1 MDKSL
6 HPSVR
11 NVTVDQT
18 PPFTPEEIK
27 KFYSDRI
34 IVDGEYILRG
44 QFDEELNVHDFY
56 FTPDQIHLVMEL
68 LHDRVMSDPDPD
80 MGEENDLLQE
90 LTCQTIHHPDGSMS
104 DLRHDESVGD
114 RNCSHDGCTDK
125 IFDSYKDYPLC
136 KPHYDEHIDLQKM
149 LSRLPKSLPSTP

>member
-18 PPFTPEEIK
+18 PPFTSEEIK

-44 QFDEELNVHDFY
+44 QYDEELNVKDFY
-56 FTPDQIHLVMEL
+56 FNPDQIQMVLEL
-68 LHDRVMSDPDPD
+68 LHDRVMSDPDPIVFD
-80 MGEENDLLQE
+80 TPGNDLLQE
-90 LTCQTIHHPDGSMS
+90 LTSQVLHHPDN
-104 DLRHDESVGD
+104 DKSVG
-114 RNCSHDGCTDK
+114 
-125 IFDSYKDYPLC
+125 
-136 KPHYDEHIDLQKM
+136 
-149 LSRLPKSLPSTP
+149 

>member
-18 PPFTPEEIK
+18 PPFTSEEIK

-44 QFDEELNVHDFY
+44 QFDEELNVRDFY
-56 FTPDQIHLVMEL
+56 FTPEQIHLVVEM
-68 LHDRVMSDPDPD
+68 LHDRVMSDPDPLANI
-80 MGEENDLLQE
+80 GEENDLLQE
-90 LTCQTIHHPDGSMS
+90 LTSQVLHHPDN
-104 DLRHDESVGD
+104 DKSVG
-114 RNCSHDGCTDK
+114 
-125 IFDSYKDYPLC
+125 
-136 KPHYDEHIDLQKM
+136 
-149 LSRLPKSLPSTP
+149 

>member
-1 MDKSL
+1 MRKTL

-18 PPFTPEEIK
+18 PPFTSEEIK

-44 QFDEELNVHDFY
+44 QYDEELNVHDFY

-68 LHDRVMSDPDPD
+68 LHDRVMSDPDPIVFD
-80 MGEENDLLQE
+80 DEGNDLLQE
-90 LTCQTIHHPDGSMS
+90 LNSQMMYHPDNDGSLS
-104 DLRHDESVGD
+104 DNDESVG
-114 RNCSHDGCTDK
+114 
-125 IFDSYKDYPLC
+125 
-136 KPHYDEHIDLQKM
+136 
-149 LSRLPKSLPSTP
+149 

>member
-18 PPFTPEEIK
+18 PPFTSEEIK

-44 QFDEELNVHDFY
+44 QFDEELNVRDYY
-56 FTPDQIHLVMEL
+56 FTPEQIHMVMEL
-68 LHDRVMSDPDPD
+68 LHDRVMSDPDPIVFD
-80 MGEENDLLQE
+80 DEGNDLLQE
-90 LTCQTIHHPDGSMS
+90 LTSQVLHHPDN
-104 DLRHDESVGD
+104 DESVGD

-136 KPHYDEHIDLQKM
+136 KPHYDEHIYLQKM
-149 LSRLPKSLPSTP
+149 LSRLPKSLPSTS

>member
-18 PPFTPEEIK
+18 PPFTSEEIK

-44 QFDEELNVHDFY
+44 QFDEELNVRDYY
-56 FTPDQIHLVMEL
+56 FTPEQIHLVMDM
-68 LHDRVMSDPDPD
+68 LHHRVMGEDRDPIVFDD
-80 MGEENDLLQE
+80 EGNDLLQE
-90 LTCQTIHHPDGSMS
+90 LTSQVLYHPDNTVGAPP
-104 DLRHDESVGD
+104 DNDESVG
-114 RNCSHDGCTDK
+114 
-125 IFDSYKDYPLC
+125 
-136 KPHYDEHIDLQKM
+136 
-149 LSRLPKSLPSTP
+149 

>member
-18 PPFTPEEIK
+18 PPFTSEEIK

-44 QFDEELNVHDFY
+44 QFDEELNVRDYY
-56 FTPDQIHLVMEL
+56 FTPEQIHMVMEL
-68 LHDRVMSDPDPD
+68 LHDRVMSDPDTIVFD
-80 MGEENDLLQE
+80 DEGNDLLQE
-90 LTCQTIHHPDGSMS
+90 LTSQVLHHPDNDIKPEEFGLGSA
-104 DLRHDESVGD
+104 
-114 RNCSHDGCTDK
+114 DGTIPPDP
-125 IFDSYKDYPLC
+125 ITV
-136 KPHYDEHIDLQKM
+136 YDVEM
-149 LSRLPKSLPSTP
+149 GP

>member
-6 HPSVR
+6 HH
-11 NVTVDQT
+11 TVELLRELIDIVEDRRDLDGQT
-18 PPFTPEEIK
+18 PLPPRPFTPEENE

-34 IVDGEYILRG
+34 IVDGQYILRG

-104 DLRHDESVGD
+104 DLRHDESVG
-114 RNCSHDGCTDK
+114 
-125 IFDSYKDYPLC
+125 
-136 KPHYDEHIDLQKM
+136 
-149 LSRLPKSLPSTP
+149 

>member
-18 PPFTPEEIK
+18 PPFTSEEIK

-44 QFDEELNVHDFY
+44 QFDEELNVRDYY
-56 FTPDQIHLVMEL
+56 FTPEQIHMVMEL
-68 LHDRVMSDPDPD
+68 LHDRVMSDPDTIVFD
-80 MGEENDLLQE
+80 DEGNDLLQD
-90 LTCQTIHHPDGSMS
+90 LTSQVLHHPDNDIKPEEFGLGSA
-104 DLRHDESVGD
+104 
-114 RNCSHDGCTDK
+114 DGTIPPDP
-125 IFDSYKDYPLC
+125 ITV
-136 KPHYDEHIDLQKM
+136 YDVEM
-149 LSRLPKSLPSTP
+149 GP

>member
-18 PPFTPEEIK
+18 PPFTSEEIK

-44 QFDEELNVHDFY
+44 QFDEELNVRDYY
-56 FTPDQIHLVMEL
+56 FNPDQIQMVLEL
-68 LHDRVMSDPDPD
+68 LHDRVMSDLEVVDS
-80 MGEENDLLQE
+80 EENDLLQE
-90 LTCQTIHHPDGSMS
+90 LTSQVLHHPDN
-104 DLRHDESVGD
+104 DESVV
-114 RNCSHDGCTDK
+114 
-125 IFDSYKDYPLC
+125 
-136 KPHYDEHIDLQKM
+136 
-149 LSRLPKSLPSTP
+149 

>member
-18 PPFTPEEIK
+18 PPFTSEEIK

-44 QFDEELNVHDFY
+44 QFDEELNVRDYY
-56 FTPDQIHLVMEL
+56 FTPEQIHMVMEL
-68 LHDRVMSDPDPD
+68 LHDRVMSDPDPIVFD
-80 MGEENDLLQE
+80 DEGNDLLQE
-90 LTCQTIHHPDGSMS
+90 LTSQVLYHPDNTVGAPP
-104 DLRHDESVGD
+104 DNESVG
-114 RNCSHDGCTDK
+114 
-125 IFDSYKDYPLC
+125 
-136 KPHYDEHIDLQKM
+136 
-149 LSRLPKSLPSTP
+149 

>member
-18 PPFTPEEIK
+18 PPFTSEEIK

-44 QFDEELNVHDFY
+44 QFDEELNVRDYY
-56 FTPDQIHLVMEL
+56 FTPEQIHMVMEL
-68 LHDRVMSDPDPD
+68 LHDRVMLDLEVVDS
-80 MGEENDLLQE
+80 EENDLLQE
-90 LTCQTIHHPDGSMS
+90 LTSQVLHHPDN
-104 DLRHDESVGD
+104 DESVV
-114 RNCSHDGCTDK
+114 
-125 IFDSYKDYPLC
+125 
-136 KPHYDEHIDLQKM
+136 
-149 LSRLPKSLPSTP
+149 

>member
-18 PPFTPEEIK
+18 PPFTSEEIK

-44 QFDEELNVHDFY
+44 QFDEELNVRDYY
-56 FTPDQIHLVMEL
+56 FTPEQIHMVMEL

-90 LTCQTIHHPDGSMS
+90 LTSQVLHHPDN
-104 DLRHDESVGD
+104 DESVV
-114 RNCSHDGCTDK
+114 
-125 IFDSYKDYPLC
+125 
-136 KPHYDEHIDLQKM
+136 
-149 LSRLPKSLPSTP
+149 

>member
-18 PPFTPEEIK
+18 PPFTSEEIK

-44 QFDEELNVHDFY
+44 QFDEELNVRDYY
-56 FTPDQIHLVMEL
+56 FTPDQIHLVVEM
-68 LHDRVMSDPDPD
+68 LHDRVMSDPDPTSSF
-80 MGEENDLLQE
+80 GEENDLLQE
-90 LTCQTIHHPDGSMS
+90 LSSQMMYHPDNDGSLT
-104 DLRHDESVGD
+104 DNDESVG
-114 RNCSHDGCTDK
+114 
-125 IFDSYKDYPLC
+125 
-136 KPHYDEHIDLQKM
+136 
-149 LSRLPKSLPSTP
+149 